1 MSQIKSLFAAY
12 WPTFWP
18 LIVLIGIL
26 GALIVS
32 RSARQSAKMAL
43 RVLSRPL
50 LLLAVIA
57 LVYDATRSM
66 NAGSGFIVTSLGEHW
81 SALAPTTLQT
91 AQATVRRR
99 LHPALWDD
107 GMTRLLRLPS
117 WFVFGAMGIGLAWVG
132 RRRDE
137 VKVFVN

>member
-1 MSQIKSLFAAY
+1 MSQIKSLFGAY
-12 WPTFWP
+12 WPMYWP
-18 LIVLIGIL
+18 LIVLLGITL
-26 GALIVS
+26 ALLIS
-32 RSARQSAKMAL
+32 KATRRAAKMAL

-57 LVYDATRSM
+57 LVYDVTRSM
-66 NAGSGFIVTSLGEHW
+66 SMGSGFVVTSLGEHW
-81 SALAPTTLQT
+81 SALAPTTLQN

-117 WFVFGAMGIGLAWVG
+117 WFVFGAVGIGLAWVG
-132 RRRDE
+132 RRREE
-137 VKVFVN
+137 VRVFVN